1 MLHSLSGGV
10 VSRILQLTTVVDS
23 RLDQL
28 SCYKLMRFDLSE
40 LNDRCI
46 ASYALLTADDHN
58 Q

>member
-28 SCYKLMRFDLSE
+28 SCL
-40 LNDRCI
+40 
-46 ASYALLTADDHN
+46 
-58 Q
+58 